1 MKTKRLAILLMATF
15 LTLTLWACDSGLRMI
30 DMEIESYPD
39 KLIYVI
45 SMDNEL
51 NLDGGTIRI
60 TAKENAGNAVVEMS
74 AESRISHDIDF
85 TKEGIYV
92 VSITRGS
99 EFSVSFPIQVVSL
112 ETLDH
117 IVHANMG

>member
-1 MKTKRLAILLMATF
+1 
-15 LTLTLWACDSGLRMI
+15 MI